1 MAVGATGCRVV
12 DKSVRDADAHFRIGW
27 WALSE
32 IAFDSVRVEFRAQA
46 GRVPY
51 TRTSPQ
57 GLRPQAQALGYKSN
71 AHAGQPGYVAVGMGF
86 QTVVAWQTFELRRSH
101 QVVQPAAPALGINY

>member
-1 MAVGATGCRVV
+1 
-12 DKSVRDADAHFRIGW
+12 VRDADAHFRIGW

-51 TRTSPQ
+51 SSSMRVTDGLQTS
-57 GLRPQAQALGYKSN
+57 
-71 AHAGQPGYVAVGMGF
+71 AVRVYGGF
-86 QTVVAWQTFELRRSH
+86 LMKA
-101 QVVQPAAPALGINY
+101 

>member
-12 DKSVRDADAHFRIGW
+12 DESVRDADAHFRIGW

-51 TRTSPQ
+51 TTPT
-57 GLRPQAQALGYKSN
+57 L
-71 AHAGQPGYVAVGMGF
+71 
-86 QTVVAWQTFELRRSH
+86 
-101 QVVQPAAPALGINY
+101 

>member
-1 MAVGATGCRVV
+1 MAVGATGCWVV
-12 DKSVRDADAHFRIGW
+12 DESVRDADAHFRIGW

-51 TRTSPQ
+51 
-57 GLRPQAQALGYKSN
+57 N
-71 AHAGQPGYVAVGMGF
+71 
-86 QTVVAWQTFELRRSH
+86 TFNLSATLFGPSETLFFY
-101 QVVQPAAPALGINY
+101 L